1 MKDFTHITYEK
12 AISPAQFRRSLI
24 PKPYQSVRLDQ
35 VHESCRARVTACL
48 KNAPKSLTSARVIWI
63 HGPYGAG
70 KTSIACLLAKM
81 ALRWKMSVMFQDSVN
96 YLHSAKKNALF
107 EPNETMAERALSV
120 DLLILDDFR
129 KETLSDR
136 FFSPEHLVALF
147 NARDLQQSTTIITSN
162 LLPKFVLDETHTS
175 SLFACICKHHVM
187 LTMQGPNKRPTAEQL
202 AAAVFDAPLPAI
214 TLVQTKEPP
223 QNDIGLGS
231 ADGRINY
238 DRRKRNNP
246 PGGPEGSGS

>member
-1 MKDFTHITYEK
+1 MRDFTHIIYEK
-12 AISPAQFRRSLI
+12 TISPAQFRRSLI

-35 VHESCRARVTACL
+35 VHESCRASVTACL

-81 ALRWKMSVMFQDSVN
+81 ALRWKMSVMFQDSLN
-96 YLHSAKKNALF
+96 YLHAAKKNALF
-107 EPNETMAERALSV
+107 EPDETMTNRALNV

-129 KETLSDR
+129 KETLLDR

-147 NARDLQQSTTIITSN
+147 NERDLHQRTTIITSN
-162 LLPKFVLDETHTS
+162 SLPKSVLEGTTNI

-187 LTMQGPNKRPTAEQL
+187 LTMKGPNKRPSAEQL
-202 AAAVFDAPLPAI
+202 AATVFDEPPAI
-214 TLVQTKEPP
+214 TLVPTKELP
-223 QNDIGLGS
+223 QNDTGPRS
-231 ADGRINY
+231 TDGRIDY
-238 DRRKRNNP
+238 GRRKGNNP
-246 PGGPEGSGS
+246 PGNTEGSGT